1 MAIPLI
7 GNVGFTEVSSAGN
20 LNDKAGTAKSK
31 LPVQL
36 FRLTTNI
43 SGNLT
48 LDNDSAH
55 KKIILDTNGNNII
68 NSSGSP
74 LTTNSSTTLELKGS
88 GNVQS
93 TLKTFTSSVAGTGNT
108 GTTTISEADD
118 STVNVQTDT
127 HEFDTALVNDVRGS
141 GASSGSGGGV
151 SFGDGTDRVT
161 KPNTGSAADLL
172 VSGTY
177 FSTGYATLF
186 GGVGLDNINR
196 SDFGMSF
203 THAFMEDGTPISGR
217 ISGPS
222 TPGGTGGT
230 STFDGGTSKRP
241 STNTTHSHAGGT
253 YRFMKWVGALVGVN
267 NGNSGTFDIEMFID
281 SATGKA
287 VVAIIG
293 GRGAFNQIKNVSVT
307 GPTAG
312 RRFIFTNNLAISCV
326 LSGSDPFNATVS
338 AGATNTVDRDSTDGS
353 FSVTGTISGSNGS
366 SQPYAL
372 KPVNDGTGSVSVTEY
387 TGTLSASAL

>member
-7 GNVGFTEVSSAGN
+7 TNVGFTEVSSSGV

-31 LPVQL
+31 LPIQL
-36 FRLTTNI
+36 FKLSGAI
-43 SGNLT
+43 SGNLQMN
-48 LDNDSAH
+48 NDSSH
-55 KKIILDTNGNNII
+55 KKIILDTNGNNIT

-74 LTTNSSTTLELKGS
+74 LTNNSSTTLELKGS

-93 TLKTFTSSVAGTGNT
+93 TLKTFTSSQSSTSNS
-108 GTTTISEADD
+108 GTTTISEADN
-118 STVNVQTDT
+118 STVVVQTDT
-127 HEFDTALVNDVRGS
+127 HTFDTALVSDTRGS
-141 GASSGSGGGV
+141 GASSGTGGGV
-151 SFGDGTDRVT
+151 SFGDG
-161 KPNTGSAADLL
+161 NTTIRRPQDSSNTTGL
-172 VSGTY
+172 VNETY
-177 FSTGYATLF
+177 YTTGFTTLF

-222 TPGGTGGT
+222 TSGGTGGT

-241 STNTTHSHAGGT
+241 STNTTHSHAGAT
-253 YRFMKWVGALVGVN
+253 YRFMKWNGALVGVN
-267 NGNSGTFDIEMFID
+267 NGNSGSFDIEMFID
-281 SATGKA
+281 SNTGKA
-287 VVAIIG
+287 VVRIIG

-326 LSGSDPFNATVS
+326 LSGSDPFSATVS

-353 FSVTGTISGSNGS
+353 FSLTGTISGSDGS
-366 SQPYAL
+366 SRPFAL
-372 KPVNDGTGSVSVTEY
+372 KEINDGTGTVNEDAY
-387 TGTLSASAL
+387 TGTKSVSAF